1 MSSTGDDN
9 SGSSGNKDALLRNPV
24 FWVSIATITVGL
36 FKYVVSYML
45 KSKCSD
51 FSLCWGAIK
60 IKRDIEVER
69 DIEIATINAG
79 RTTESDEK
87 AEEELPP
94 PLPIS
99 LPGSRRPS
107 RDNNK

>member
-1 MSSTGDDN
+1 MSDSSTNN
-9 SGSSGNKDALLRNPV
+9 SGSNNKDALLKDAV

-60 IKRDIEVER
+60 IKRDITIER

-79 RTTESDEK
+79 RPTESDEK
-87 AEEELPP
+87 AEEELPM